1 MDYTLELEEI
11 KGVQMLILHSTCY
24 PTQIEGLIGGSFI
37 AERSCHNQ
45 RIEILWRD
53 VYCGCSFIFHILFTY
68 MESEGL
74 LDIGNDVHMY
84 ALRYTVKDWPMP
96 HRIHSGMEQP
106 PSVY

>member
-1 MDYTLELEEI
+1 
-11 KGVQMLILHSTCY
+11 MLMLHSTCY

-84 ALRYTVKDWPMP
+84 SLRYTVKDWPMP
-96 HRIHSGMEQP
+96 HRIHSRMEQP